1 MAKKKS
7 TGAVSA
13 PYPSEEDWRARDDM
27 RTLGSAR
34 EIEADKKR
42 LSAAQREA
50 RKEQAKLQS
59 VLGKQPKPLRGQR
72 AGSHRQKLTNKR
84 I

>member
-1 MAKKKS
+1 MAKKTKS
-7 TGAVSA
+7 VNAVS
-13 PYPSEEDWRARDDM
+13 YPGEEDWRARDDM

>member
-7 TGAVSA
+7 TGMSI
-13 PYPSEEDWRARDDM
+13 PMPSEDDWRARDDM

-42 LSAAQREA
+42 LAAAQREA
-50 RKEQAKLQS
+50 RKEQVKLQS